1 MKSRNALMS
10 EYMFL
15 SAPIPRLCRIMVA
28 LGPGLVLQL
37 PQLLLLLSPF
47 PFAVSSQPLR
57 HVVSPCENTETGTH
71 LNTPSEGWYLWL
83 GLFIPVTPFMW
94 FVLSHTRE
102 VLWGWGPV
110 ASPGNDTA
118 TASLGLSCGLN
129 IDLCD
134 MKHLFTLESCIKA
147 LSKKLIQLFRL
158 LCQLFG
164 DLRQIILIFGDKFK
178 A

>member
-1 MKSRNALMS
+1 MEVWKCSMS
-10 EYMFL
+10 VHMLL
-15 SAPIPRLCRIMVA
+15 SAPIPRLCRVMVA

-37 PQLLLLLSPF
+37 PQLLLLSLF
-47 PFAVSSQPLR
+47 PSQPLR
-57 HVVSPCENTETGTH
+57 HVVSPCENLETGTH
-71 LNTPSEGWYLWL
+71 LNTPSEGWCLWL
-83 GLFIPVTPFMW
+83 GFFIPVISFMW

-134 MKHLFTLESCIKA
+134 MKHLFTLESCLKA

-158 LCQLFG
+158 LCQLFW
-164 DLRQIILIFGDKFK
+164 DLRQIILIFGDKLMPNEH
-178 A
+178 